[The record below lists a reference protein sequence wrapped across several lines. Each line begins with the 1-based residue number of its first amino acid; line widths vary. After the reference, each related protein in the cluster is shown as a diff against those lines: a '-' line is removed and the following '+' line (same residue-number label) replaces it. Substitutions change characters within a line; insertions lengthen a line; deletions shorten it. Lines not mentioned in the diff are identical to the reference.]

1 MLSPTTCF
9 TASVDCSEFDVVND
23 GVVLTSN
30 VGAGVVGV
38 VGAGVVGVA
47 VVVGFVEAVVGVVG
61 AGTVGVVG
69 ARAAVVG
76 VVDTDDVKPET
87 DLFC

>member
-1 MLSPTTCF
+1 ME
-9 TASVDCSEFDVVND
+9 A
-23 GVVLTSN
+23 
-30 VGAGVVGV
+30 GA
-38 VGAGVVGVA
+38 
-47 VVVGFVEAVVGVVG
+47 
-61 AGTVGVVG
+61 VGVVG